1 MTARRRSQARPKGP
15 TWRERFAAFVAM
27 GRRVL
32 RVGTTVALWVA
43 FAGALVLVAQRVWV
57 KLDMPVREIVVEGD
71 NRFVSAEQVEQAVE
85 PWLGQSIWDVE
96 LEMMRE
102 RLLEDRWLT
111 EVTVTRQ
118 WPDRLRVEL
127 ATHRPI
133 AYWGED
139 ALMSSTGEV
148 FRPEN
153 RSDVLGLPRLD
164 GPRDSQWS
172 VWERYSSLR
181 PVLEQVGLTLAGVK
195 LSSRGA
201 LDLTLASGVVIRA
214 GRQSL
219 EARLQRLLDVYPDT
233 LEGRMH
239 QVRSIDLRYS
249 NGFAVA
255 WRESDNG
262 TNKNTEED

>member
-15 TWRERFAAFVAM
+15 TWRERFTAFVAM
-27 GRRVL
+27 ARRAL
-32 RVGTTVALWVA
+32 RVGMTVTLWVA

-57 KLDMPVREIVVEGD
+57 KLDVPVREIVVEGG
-71 NRFVSAEQVEQAVE
+71 NRFVPAEQVEQVLE
-85 PWLGQSIWDVE
+85 PWVGRSIWEVE
-96 LEMMRE
+96 LESMRE

-111 EVTVTRQ
+111 EVAVTRQ

-139 ALMSSTGEV
+139 ALMSSAGEV

-153 RSDVLGLPRLD
+153 RSAVLGLPRLA
-164 GPRDSQWS
+164 GPRNSQWS

-181 PVLEQVGLTLAGVK
+181 PVLEGVGLTLVGVE
-195 LSSRGA
+195 LSPRGA
-201 LDLTLASGVVIRA
+201 LDLTLASGAVIRA

-219 EARLQRLLDVYPDT
+219 EVRLQRLLDVYPDT

-255 WRESDNG
+255 WRNDGSEQA
-262 TNKNTEED
+262 EE